1 MDRFT
6 FEGSSAAFVELD
18 SEEQVQK
25 AVKALDGLNISKRPL
40 RVSRLADTFE
50 WDAEN
55 RMRTQYFVYDTAAAS
70 QAIQP
75 LLEGRRYT
83 VFVEKPGWIS
93 ERKLAKSAMQQRR
106 EILDRMFQSFNVE
119 AMGGINPAWKFG
131 KSVEMIWVTFVDFR
145 TKEDAQ
151 RALDALNN
159 SVVEGKRVELRQYST
174 VYPRRAEQIGKVD
187 KGVLTQLQEAGFVKG
202 NAGNSNS

>member
-6 FEGSSAAFVELD
+6 FEGSSAAFVELG
-18 SEEQVQK
+18 SEEQVHR
-25 AVKALDGLNISKRPL
+25 AVKALDGLRISKRPL
-40 RVSRLADTFE
+40 RVSQLADTFE

-55 RMRTQYFVYDTAAAS
+55 RMRSQYFVYDAAAAS

-93 ERKLAKSAMQQRR
+93 ERKVAKSAMQQRR

-119 AMGGINPAWKFG
+119 AMGGINPAWKFS
-131 KSVEMIWVTFVDFR
+131 KAVDMIWVTFVDFR

-151 RALDALNN
+151 RALNTLDD
-159 SVVEGKRVELRQYST
+159 SIIEGRRVELRQYST
-174 VYPRRAEQIGKVD
+174 IHPRRAEHIGKVD
-187 KGVLTQLQEAGFVKG
+187 KGVLARLQEAGFVNG
-202 NAGNSNS
+202 NAGSSNL